1 MTVQAFGVAPLSRDR
16 STMVPQVR
24 FKVVSLSLLS
34 VIRERELITHYTG
47 LTVRGTGPDI
57 TAIRLSGLAIL

>member
-1 MTVQAFGVAPLSRDR
+1 
-16 STMVPQVR
+16 MVPQVR

-34 VIRERELITHYTG
+34 VIRECELITHYTG

-57 TAIRLSGLAIL
+57 TAIRLSGLALL

>member
-1 MTVQAFGVAPLSRDR
+1 
-16 STMVPQVR
+16 MVPQVR
-24 FKVVSLSLLS
+24 FKVVSLLLLS

-57 TAIRLSGLAIL
+57 TAIRLSGLALL